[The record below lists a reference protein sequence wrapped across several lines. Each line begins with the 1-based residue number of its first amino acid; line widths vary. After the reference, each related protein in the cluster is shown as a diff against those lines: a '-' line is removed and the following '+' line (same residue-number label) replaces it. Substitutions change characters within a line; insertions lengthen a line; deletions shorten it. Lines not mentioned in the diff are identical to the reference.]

1 VARSALASIALSVIA
16 ILVCGAV
23 GVTAG
28 LAIARWLGAAGTS
41 AALLAAVVAMP
52 VAAATFALGIAT
64 LKRLRLL
71 R

>member
-16 ILVCGAV
+16 ILMCGAV
-23 GVTAG
+23 GVTVG
-28 LAIARWLGAAGTS
+28 LAIARWLGMGGTS
-41 AALLAAVVAMP
+41 AALLAAFVAMP